1 MSENTSIKAKKYKS
15 MSIFIAYV
23 VLTLS
28 LFCQASADLTNND
41 LHKDTGLKI
50 YLPREVTIKDSNLIL
65 GRVSI
70 IQGSE
75 SLAAKANEI
84 PLGKISLP
92 GQKIILDRSTIL
104 GRLACNG
111 IPISK
116 VTLTGSEKITV
127 NQQNHTVSS
136 NAFVSLAES
145 FLEKNPP
152 DNTVCKWN
160 PIREPKDFI
169 VSEGSK
175 DIKLIPRLVQTGVKD
190 QARVEIA
197 VLSENKKIGVRQV
210 TFSLVHECHQVV
222 TKDDIP
228 AGGVISPQNIKIE
241 KIQSND
247 PEPADWKPPYGLIA
261 KRPLPAGTV
270 LVSNML
276 ESLESPV
283 ILKRNQNVIIRIETP
298 GFLVT
303 AMGIALQDGRAG
315 DYIKVRNMDSQRI
328 ILARIKEDGTV
339 EPGV

>member
-247 PEPADWKPPYGLIA
+247 PEPAGWKPPYGLIA
-261 KRPLPAGTV
+261 KRPLPAGTA
-270 LVSNML
+270 LISNML

>member
-228 AGGVISPQNIKIE
+228 
-241 KIQSND
+241 
-247 PEPADWKPPYGLIA
+247 
-261 KRPLPAGTV
+261 RT
-270 LVSNML
+270 
-276 ESLESPV
+276 
-283 ILKRNQNVIIRIETP
+283 
-298 GFLVT
+298 
-303 AMGIALQDGRAG
+303 
-315 DYIKVRNMDSQRI
+315 
-328 ILARIKEDGTV
+328 
-339 EPGV
+339 